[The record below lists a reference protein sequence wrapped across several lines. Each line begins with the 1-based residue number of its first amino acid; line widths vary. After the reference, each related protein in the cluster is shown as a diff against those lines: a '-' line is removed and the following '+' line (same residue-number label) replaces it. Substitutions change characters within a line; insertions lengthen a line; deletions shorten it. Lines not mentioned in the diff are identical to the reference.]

1 MSCTLFVPQKL
12 TWGRTLRHFVPK
24 MSEQPVTLEC
34 TMFNEF
40 IGKGVGREEPGTE
53 AKQATYAPGEGIT
66 AGRKSSGESFTF
78 G

>member
-24 MSEQPVTLEC
+24 MSEQTVTLEC